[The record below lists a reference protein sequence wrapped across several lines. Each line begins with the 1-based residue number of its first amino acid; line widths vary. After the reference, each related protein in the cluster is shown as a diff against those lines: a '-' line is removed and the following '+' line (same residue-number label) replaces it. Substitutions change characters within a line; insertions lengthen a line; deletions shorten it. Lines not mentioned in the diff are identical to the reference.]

1 MPDRALRSEPSLPT
15 AVDVRGVVA
24 TRRSVLRG
32 AAGLAALGPAA
43 LSRTSGEAMAAAI
56 AQMPPTRPI
65 AGTSLRILTWHH
77 IVAEVDDWLRGFVS
91 QWGQQNQVSAW
102 IDFAD
107 SATIPH
113 ALKTELELGS
123 GHDLIE
129 HIAPLPMYARELAD
143 LSDVLA
149 EAANRHGA
157 PLAFCQQDGFDP
169 DSGRTYGFVHG
180 YSPLAIF
187 YRQSMWDAIHMA
199 SGPRSW
205 SDLTIG
211 SQAIYTTQGIPLA
224 FGLSGDLDT
233 TNTVLAAL
241 WAHGGSVI
249 GRNGEIALESDATLE
264 VVEMFR
270 ELYATCMLP
279 NVLDWTIRSNNDAM
293 YNDLAAV
300 ILNPLSAYRY
310 TLQNRHDAGMDIR
323 ARQPLTGDPA
333 ILAGQQPV
341 TPAGVR
347 FVSMVPEFSTNQ
359 DTARE
364 FLLALVSA
372 YDQMNV
378 ASKTYNFPAYPS
390 TVPLLKQDGGLLDND
405 PAYPD
410 QGRHLSVLKQ
420 SNRWTVNMGWPGPT
434 TPLAAAAT
442 VDGVLGRM
450 VARAAQGQLSTRD
463 AVREAVSR
471 LEALRQRV
479 G

>member
-1 MPDRALRSEPSLPT
+1 LPPAVSRTVTRRAVAR
-15 AVDVRGVVA
+15 RGVA
-24 TRRSVLRG
+24 ALAAFG
-32 AAGLAALGPAA
+32 AAGLSRPA
-43 LSRTSGEAMAAAI
+43 GETMAAAI
-56 AQMPPTRPI
+56 AQSTPTRPI
-65 AGTSLRILTWHH
+65 AGTSLKILTWHH
-77 IVAEVDDWLRGFVS
+77 IVTEVDDWMRGFVS
-91 QWGQQNQVSAW
+91 QWGQQNQVTAT

-113 ALKTELELGS
+113 ALKTELEQGT

-129 HIAPLPMYARELAD
+129 HIAPLPMYARDLAD
-143 LSDVLA
+143 LSDVQA
-149 EAANRHGA
+149 EAASRHGA
-157 PLAFCQQDGFDP
+157 PLGFCQQDGLDP
-169 DSGRTYGFVHG
+169 DSGRVYGFVHG

-187 YRQSMWDAIHMA
+187 YRQSMWEAIQMA

-205 SDLTIG
+205 SDLATG
-211 SQAIYTTQGIPLA
+211 SKAIYETQGIPLA

-249 GRNGEIALESDATLE
+249 DRNGAIALDSDATLA
-264 VVEMFR
+264 VVELFR
-270 ELYATCMLP
+270 ELYASCMLP

-293 YNDLAAV
+293 FNNLAAV
-300 ILNPLSAYRY
+300 IFNPLSAYRF
-310 TLQNRHDAGMDIR
+310 TLQNRHDTGVDMR

-347 FVSMVPEFSTNQ
+347 FVSMVPAFSENQ

-364 FLLALVSA
+364 FLLALVSV
-372 YDQMNV
+372 YDQVNV

-405 PAYPD
+405 PTYPD
-410 QGRHLSVLKQ
+410 QGHQLSVLKQ

-450 VARAAQGQLSTRD
+450 VARAAQGQLSSRD
-463 AVREAVSR
+463 AVREAVAR
-471 LEALRQRV
+471 LETLRQRV